1 MCRANLLLRRQGRLY
16 KFGEDKGSKV
26 TKKDR
31 AYNDQRIRIYTKIFL
46 GSKREILEMSFNDL
60 WVVSHFFVHNDWKT
74 IGKVLEEEF
83 QCKLMLNPIF
93 VDKALFKLMG

>member
-1 MCRANLLLRRQGRLY
+1 M
-16 KFGEDKGSKV
+16 